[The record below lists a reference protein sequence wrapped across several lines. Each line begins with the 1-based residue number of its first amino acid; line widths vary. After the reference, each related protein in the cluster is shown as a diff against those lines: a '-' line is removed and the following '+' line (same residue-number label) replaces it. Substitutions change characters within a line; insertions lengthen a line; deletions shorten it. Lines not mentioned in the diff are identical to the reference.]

1 MNVITLVKDGCED
14 LPLGGP
20 SAGCAV
26 VSGNISHTLMG
37 EETLTLEV
45 EASAAVGFEV
55 GYRTEVFGR
64 TYYLNNLPRAVRMS
78 GHRITYSVVMES
90 LKYEL
95 SKVLFTNRFNGGSEN
110 VNEADFSFTGSF
122 AGVMDKI
129 VSELERVYGAGTWQ
143 WKEADTGVDQAYDHS
158 RLDEVKT
165 LSFSSE
171 NVLSAL
177 NTACGQWNAEFRVE
191 REAGVNTITAGRFG
205 RNVWEHTFRYGRG
218 NGLYRL
224 TRDRKSD
231 SNMITRLYAY
241 GSDKNLSG
249 KYRGRRR
256 RLALPQSHESPL
268 VKAGGY
274 VQDDALAEKFGYGE
288 GAVIFDDIY
297 PSREGTVSAVD
308 DANVLKFTDESM
320 DFDLNEKDG
329 NGNSK
334 YLLASATARVH
345 FNTGKLAG
353 YEFSI
358 AGYNSGRK
366 TFTIVPFTDENDYQY
381 PSPDEDEFRIQPGD
395 RYVILDIA
403 LPDSYV
409 AQAEAKLA
417 SRALEKYRENY
428 RRLFAYSL
436 EVDELFLKK
445 NFPNASSGDIFNTG
459 DYVNISD
466 ADLTEGV
473 MAMKVSGFTRDVFH
487 PYRYT
492 LTLSDNAPSSV
503 ITSIVRSEVEMQKVI
518 KTNRLSDPA
527 RARRN
532 IRTTAELLEMTFD
545 TDGYFNGGR
554 IRPETIET
562 GMIAVGALSQQFM
575 LDGVVFRPD
584 YGGDTSSV
592 VFSEGTLTHL
602 GIEKDTVRIWGIT
615 PGTVSGLDASLPY
628 YVYARCSRDGQAG
641 TMVFRTD
648 AVRYDA
654 DADFFHFQVGVLS
667 CVSDGFRTL
676 SLTYGSS
683 VINGRQIT
691 SGRILSSSGTTYFDL
706 DEGEIGGR
714 IVFSDK
720 STTESG
726 QTLIEGGFL
735 NSDIINTDTLVAR
748 RIQSTEGHIANF
760 AIQENQLVGNGE
772 KIIFSNEALPPLEEL
787 IGGAGAESNTY
798 APGAW
803 ATATASETAAMSDGT
818 INLDLEVRTQDMA
831 LPYAGI
837 LALKALNKA
846 AITNLEQG
854 GMLSVDNHTAT
865 LILYKVETGGTLTE
879 KARRDIP
886 AASTDEAV
894 DYTFYIP
901 EAGTYRLEATAAH
914 RMQSTWAQRPEGTPA
929 DIYPTY
935 TLGAALGILGATT
948 DNKIRFSGSQEA
960 TQIGTDGF
968 YSFWSL
974 LNYLY
979 FSQSQGL
986 KVKGNC
992 IISSPNGENTLTID
1006 DNGISL
1012 SVPAGA
1018 DASEYTAVFTQAG
1031 ARANIE
1037 SGEKLKALFGKIKK
1051 WFADMKTVAFTGTY
1065 SDLTGTPTIP
1075 SVPTKVSAFTND
1087 AGYITKAVSDLE
1099 NYYKKSETYTQT
1111 EITTLIQQ
1119 ARSATFQIVQTLPS
1133 TGEANVIYLL
1143 PKSGT
1148 AGDVYD
1154 EYLWLSGAWE
1164 KIGTTEID
1172 LSDYYTKSQ
1181 SDGKYINKTGDASN
1195 ATAAFVEATADAE
1208 ITSGS
1213 TLSVLFGQ
1221 TKRTFTSLWASL
1233 SGKLGKTEKAASAV
1247 TAECATADADGKDI
1261 RTTYLPRRDKQTLDT
1276 DVNTLWSV
1284 GSSVVL
1290 SHVNTPRTDT
1300 YYLVAT
1306 FGTNGSDCAQ
1316 IAVPRSGG
1324 PAYYRGFNANNN
1336 TWTSWEQIRRIN
1348 DKVTTSD
1355 IADAAITA
1363 PKLSSDLTLPGTPQV
1378 GTPGALNSPS
1388 QTIATIGNLN
1398 EAMNAQQIGGTN
1410 IYRDT
1415 LGTSDFY
1422 LSATGEMKYRRFL
1435 DITPEAKRNLRG
1447 QSITVSFDYILE
1459 NAVVGR
1465 GDTGFGFFVKYTDGT
1480 NTYVNAFIPAETTA
1494 VTKSG
1499 RFSATT
1505 KIEDKEI
1512 DNITSFQPFM
1522 YAQTTS
1528 GTATVG
1534 RPKFEIGT
1542 KATQWS
1548 PAPEEMA
1555 RKSELETS
1563 ISNIPAGNV
1572 RFSTGDS
1579 FEELYDR
1586 GELKGQP
1593 GETGPKG
1600 DKGDTGPSGLEAIG
1614 IRLKVDQGALYWSP
1628 ESSGDVWHK
1637 IADSNNTHFGG

>member
-26 VSGNISHTLMG
+26 VSGNISHALMG

-143 WKEADTGVDQAYDHS
+143 WKEADTGVDEAYDHS

-735 NSDIINTDTLVAR
+735 NSDIINTDTLVAK
-748 RIQSTEGHIANF
+748 RIQSAEGKIANF

-787 IGGAGAESNTY
+787 IGGAGEESSTY
-798 APGAW
+798 APGAE

-865 LILYKVETGGTLTE
+865 LILYKVGTGGTLTE
-879 KARRDIP
+879 KARRNIP

-935 TLGAALGILGATT
+935 TLGAALGILGVTA
-948 DNKIRFSGSQEA
+948 DGQIRFSGSQEA

-1018 DASEYTAVFTQAG
+1018 DASEYTAVFTQAST
-1031 ARANIE
+1031 RANIE

-1051 WFADMKTVAFTGTY
+1051 WFADMKTVAFTGAY
-1065 SDLTGTPTIP
+1065 SDLNGNPT
-1075 SVPTKVSAFTND
+1075 S
-1087 AGYITKAVSDLE
+1087 
-1099 NYYKKSETYTQT
+1099 
-1111 EITTLIQQ
+1111 
-1119 ARSATFQIVQTLPS
+1119 LP
-1133 TGEANVIYLL
+1133 A
-1143 PKSGT
+1143 
-1148 AGDVYD
+1148 
-1154 EYLWLSGAWE
+1154 
-1164 KIGTTEID
+1164 
-1172 LSDYYTKSQ
+1172 
-1181 SDGKYINKTGDASN
+1181 DGGHAD
-1195 ATAAFVEATADAE
+1195 TAD
-1208 ITSGS
+1208 
-1213 TLSVLFGQ
+1213 
-1221 TKRTFTSLWASL
+1221 R
-1233 SGKLGKTEKAASAV
+1233 
-1247 TAECATADADGKDI
+1247 ATADADGKDI

-1276 DVNTLWSV
+1276 DVNTLWAV

-1306 FGTNGSDCAQ
+1306 FGTNGSDCSQ

-1378 GTPGALNSPS
+1378 GTPSGLNGAS
-1388 QTIATIGNLN
+1388 QNVATIGNV
-1398 EAMNAQQIGGTN
+1398 NAAVDAVQIGGTN

-1422 LSATGEMKYRRFL
+1422 LSATSEMKYRRFL

-1459 NAVVGR
+1459 NAVFGR
-1465 GDTGFGFFVKYTDGT
+1465 SDNGFAFNVKYTDGT
-1480 NTYVNAFIPAETTA
+1480 TTYVMAWLPAETSP
-1494 VTKSG
+1494 VTRSG
-1499 RFSATT
+1499 RFSYTV

-1512 DNITSFQPFM
+1512 ADIISFQPFM
-1522 YAQTTS
+1522 YARTTS
-1528 GTATVG
+1528 GTSTVG

-1542 KATQWS
+1542 KASQWGPS
-1548 PAPEEMA
+1548 PEEMA
-1555 RKSELETS
+1555 RKSELETA

-1600 DKGDTGPSGLEAIG
+1600 DKGETGPSGLEAIG

>member
-20 SAGCAV
+20 SARCAV

-37 EETLTLEV
+37 EETLILEV

-143 WKEADTGVDQAYDHS
+143 WKEADTGVDEAYDHS

-487 PYRYT
+487 PYCYT

-735 NSDIINTDTLVAR
+735 NSDIINTDTLVAK
-748 RIQSTEGHIANF
+748 RIQSAEGKIANF

-803 ATATASETAAMSDGT
+803 ATTTASETATMSDGT

-865 LILYKVETGGTLTE
+865 LILYKVGTGGTLTE
-879 KARRDIP
+879 KARRDIS

-935 TLGAALGILGATT
+935 TLGAALGILGVTA
-948 DNKIRFSGSQEA
+948 DGQIRFSGSQEA

-979 FSQSQGL
+979 FSQDEGF
-986 KVKGNC
+986 KFKGDFS
-992 IISSPNGENTLTID
+992 ISSANGKFTFTVNDQGITLSSLAGQDSTSNTAT
-1006 DNGISL
+1006 
-1012 SVPAGA
+1012 
-1018 DASEYTAVFTQAG
+1018 FTQATS
-1031 ARANIE
+1031 RVNIS
-1037 SGEKLKALFGKIKK
+1037 SGENLGVIFGKIQK
-1051 WFADMKTVAFTGTY
+1051 WFADMKTVAFTGAY
-1065 SDLTGTPTIP
+1065 SDLNGTPT
-1075 SVPTKVSAFTND
+1075 S
-1087 AGYITKAVSDLE
+1087 
-1099 NYYKKSETYTQT
+1099 
-1111 EITTLIQQ
+1111 
-1119 ARSATFQIVQTLPS
+1119 LP
-1133 TGEANVIYLL
+1133 AN
-1143 PKSGT
+1143 GGH
-1148 AGDVYD
+1148 AD
-1154 EYLWLSGAWE
+1154 
-1164 KIGTTEID
+1164 
-1172 LSDYYTKSQ
+1172 
-1181 SDGKYINKTGDASN
+1181 
-1195 ATAAFVEATADAE
+1195 TAD
-1208 ITSGS
+1208 
-1213 TLSVLFGQ
+1213 
-1221 TKRTFTSLWASL
+1221 R
-1233 SGKLGKTEKAASAV
+1233 
-1247 TAECATADADGKDI
+1247 ATADADGKDI

-1300 YYLVAT
+1300 YYLVST
-1306 FGTNGSDCAQ
+1306 FGTNGSDCSQ

-1378 GTPGALNSPS
+1378 GTPSGLNGAS
-1388 QTIATIGNLN
+1388 QNVATIGNV
-1398 EAMNAQQIGGTN
+1398 NAAVDAVQIGGTN

-1435 DITPEAKRNLRG
+1435 DLTPEAKRNLRG

-1459 NAVVGR
+1459 NAVFGR
-1465 GDTGFGFFVKYTDGT
+1465 SDNGFAFNVKYTDGT
-1480 NTYVNAFIPAETTA
+1480 TTYVMAWLPAETSP

-1499 RFSATT
+1499 RFSYTV

-1512 DNITSFQPFM
+1512 ADIISFQPFM
-1522 YAQTTS
+1522 YARTTS
-1528 GTATVG
+1528 GTSTVG

-1542 KATQWS
+1542 KASQWGPS
-1548 PAPEEMA
+1548 PEEMA
-1555 RKSELETS
+1555 RKSELETA

-1600 DKGDTGPSGLEAIG
+1600 DKGETGPSGLEAIG

>member
-26 VSGNISHTLMG
+26 VSGNISHALMG

-143 WKEADTGVDQAYDHS
+143 WKEADTGVDEAYDHS

-436 EVDELFLKK
+436 EVDELFLKN

-691 SGRILSSSGTTYFDL
+691 SGRILSSSGTAYFDL
-706 DEGEIGGR
+706 DAGEIGGR

-787 IGGAGAESNTY
+787 IGGAGEESSTY
-798 APGAW
+798 APGAE

-879 KARRDIP
+879 KARRNIP
-886 AASTDEAV
+886 ATPTGEAS
-894 DYTFYIP
+894 DYSFYIP
-901 EAGTYRLEATAAH
+901 EAGTYRLEATATH

-935 TLGAALGILGATT
+935 TLGAALEILGATT

-1018 DASEYTAVFTQAG
+1018 DASEYTAVFTQAST
-1031 ARANIE
+1031 RANIE

-1051 WFADMKTVAFTGTY
+1051 WFADMKTVAFTGAY
-1065 SDLTGTPTIP
+1065 SDLNGNPT
-1075 SVPTKVSAFTND
+1075 S
-1087 AGYITKAVSDLE
+1087 
-1099 NYYKKSETYTQT
+1099 
-1111 EITTLIQQ
+1111 
-1119 ARSATFQIVQTLPS
+1119 LP
-1133 TGEANVIYLL
+1133 A
-1143 PKSGT
+1143 
-1148 AGDVYD
+1148 
-1154 EYLWLSGAWE
+1154 
-1164 KIGTTEID
+1164 
-1172 LSDYYTKSQ
+1172 
-1181 SDGKYINKTGDASN
+1181 DGGHAD
-1195 ATAAFVEATADAE
+1195 TAD
-1208 ITSGS
+1208 
-1213 TLSVLFGQ
+1213 
-1221 TKRTFTSLWASL
+1221 R
-1233 SGKLGKTEKAASAV
+1233 AA
-1247 TAECATADADGKDI
+1247 ADSDGKDI

-1306 FGTNGSDCAQ
+1306 FGTNGSDSAQ

-1378 GTPGALNSPS
+1378 GTPSGLNGAS
-1388 QTIATIGNLN
+1388 QNVATIGNV
-1398 EAMNAQQIGGTN
+1398 NAAVDAVQIGGTN

-1435 DITPEAKRNLRG
+1435 DLTPEAKRNLRG

-1480 NTYVNAFIPAETTA
+1480 TTYVNAFIPAETTA

-1499 RFSATT
+1499 RFSVTT

-1522 YAQTTS
+1522 YVQTTS

-1555 RKSELETS
+1555 RKSELETA

>member
-1 MNVITLVKDGCED
+1 MMKIIKKEIQNMNVITLVKDGCED

-37 EETLTLEV
+37 EETLILEV

-110 VNEADFSFTGSF
+110 VNEVDFSFTGSF

-143 WKEADTGVDQAYDHS
+143 WKEADTGVDEAYDHS

-518 KTNRLSDPA
+518 KTNKLSDPA

-648 AVRYDA
+648 AVKYDA

-706 DEGEIGGR
+706 DAGEIGGR

-735 NSDIINTDTLVAR
+735 NSDIINTDTLVAK
-748 RIQSTEGHIANF
+748 RIQSAEGKIANF
-760 AIQENQLVGNGE
+760 IIQENQLVGEGE
-772 KIIFSNEALPPLEEL
+772 KIIFSNEALPALSEL
-787 IGGAGAESNTY
+787 IDGAESENTTY
-798 APGAW
+798 APGAL
-803 ATATASETAAMSDGT
+803 ASTGTQTSASMSDGT

-846 AITNLEQG
+846 AITNIEQG

-901 EAGTYRLEATAAH
+901 EAGTYRLEATATH

-935 TLGAALGILGATT
+935 TLGAALEILGATT

-1037 SGEKLKALFGKIKK
+1037 SGEKLKALFGKIQK
-1051 WFADMKTVAFTGTY
+1051 WFADMKTVAFTGAY
-1065 SDLTGTPTIP
+1065 SDLNGNPT
-1075 SVPTKVSAFTND
+1075 S
-1087 AGYITKAVSDLE
+1087 
-1099 NYYKKSETYTQT
+1099 
-1111 EITTLIQQ
+1111 
-1119 ARSATFQIVQTLPS
+1119 LP
-1133 TGEANVIYLL
+1133 A
-1143 PKSGT
+1143 
-1148 AGDVYD
+1148 
-1154 EYLWLSGAWE
+1154 
-1164 KIGTTEID
+1164 
-1172 LSDYYTKSQ
+1172 
-1181 SDGKYINKTGDASN
+1181 DGGHAD
-1195 ATAAFVEATADAE
+1195 TAD
-1208 ITSGS
+1208 
-1213 TLSVLFGQ
+1213 
-1221 TKRTFTSLWASL
+1221 R
-1233 SGKLGKTEKAASAV
+1233 
-1247 TAECATADADGKDI
+1247 ATADADGKDI

-1306 FGTNGSDCAQ
+1306 FGTNGSDSAQ

-1324 PAYYRGFNANNN
+1324 PTYYRGFNANNN
-1336 TWTSWEQIRRIN
+1336 TWSAWEQIRRIN
-1348 DKVTTSD
+1348 DKVTTSG

-1363 PKLSSDLTLPGTPQV
+1363 PKLSSDLTLPGTPQI

-1480 NTYVNAFIPAETTA
+1480 TTYVNAFIPAETTA

-1499 RFSATT
+1499 RFSVTT

-1512 DNITSFQPFM
+1512 DNITSFQPFI

>member
-26 VSGNISHTLMG
+26 VSGNISHALMG

-143 WKEADTGVDQAYDHS
+143 WKEADTGVDEAYDHS

-345 FNTGKLAG
+345 FNTGKSLAG

-654 DADFFHFQVGVLS
+654 DAHFFHFQVGVLS

-735 NSDIINTDTLVAR
+735 NSDIINTDTLVAK
-748 RIQSTEGHIANF
+748 RIQSTEGKIANF

-787 IGGAGAESNTY
+787 IGGAGEESSTY
-798 APGAW
+798 APGAE

-865 LILYKVETGGTLTE
+865 LILYKVGTGGTLTE

-901 EAGTYRLEATAAH
+901 EAGTYRLEATAMH

-935 TLGAALGILGATT
+935 TLGAALGILGVTA
-948 DNKIRFSGSQEA
+948 DGQIRFSGSQEA

-992 IISSPNGENTLTID
+992 IISSSNGENTLTID

-1018 DASEYTAVFTQAG
+1018 DASEYTAVFTQAST
-1031 ARANIE
+1031 RANIE

-1051 WFADMKTVAFTGTY
+1051 WFADMKTVAFTGAY
-1065 SDLTGTPTIP
+1065 SDLNGNPT
-1075 SVPTKVSAFTND
+1075 S
-1087 AGYITKAVSDLE
+1087 
-1099 NYYKKSETYTQT
+1099 
-1111 EITTLIQQ
+1111 
-1119 ARSATFQIVQTLPS
+1119 LP
-1133 TGEANVIYLL
+1133 A
-1143 PKSGT
+1143 
-1148 AGDVYD
+1148 
-1154 EYLWLSGAWE
+1154 
-1164 KIGTTEID
+1164 
-1172 LSDYYTKSQ
+1172 
-1181 SDGKYINKTGDASN
+1181 DGGHAD
-1195 ATAAFVEATADAE
+1195 TAD
-1208 ITSGS
+1208 
-1213 TLSVLFGQ
+1213 
-1221 TKRTFTSLWASL
+1221 R
-1233 SGKLGKTEKAASAV
+1233 AA
-1247 TAECATADADGKDI
+1247 ADSDGKDI

-1276 DVNTLWSV
+1276 DVNTLWAV

-1306 FGTNGSDCAQ
+1306 FGTNGSDSAQ

-1378 GTPGALNSPS
+1378 GTPSGLNGAS
-1388 QTIATIGNLN
+1388 QNVATIGNV
-1398 EAMNAQQIGGTN
+1398 NAAVDAVQIGGTN

-1480 NTYVNAFIPAETTA
+1480 TTYVNAFIPAETTA

-1499 RFSATT
+1499 RFLYTV

-1548 PAPEEMA
+1548 PSPEEMA